1 MNQESNII
9 ITISGE
15 PSSGKTTALRNLE
28 TEFRKMGFE
37 VETML
42 VGKRGRKIILNA
54 YEAYLERHPEKRRKD
69 KITIEDA
76 HADKEFCSIIRKELD
91 ALIDFDTE
99 QYGKK
104 INSEHTP
111 NILRMIDGRVAFLYI
126 PNSFSVRLTI
136 EPSVAGKRA
145 YEDKSRGFESEE
157 EATLAT
163 IERRDGELERY
174 MERYQIDLSDKSH
187 YNVVIDTTHLSEQE
201 VVLKIIDEL
210 ILYME
215 KNGYANKLL
224 KRPTREDEEHYR

>member
-1 MNQESNII
+1 MEQESNII

-28 TEFRKMGFE
+28 IEFRKMGFE

-42 VGKRGRKIILNA
+42 VGKRGRVIILDA
-54 YEAYLERHPEKRRKD
+54 YKAYLERHPEKRKSS
-69 KITIEDA
+69 KITVEDA

-104 INSEHTP
+104 INSEYTP
-111 NILRMIDGRVAFLYI
+111 NILRMIDGRLAFLYI
-126 PNSFSVRLTI
+126 PNSFKVRLI
-136 EPSVAGKRA
+136 IDPIVAGKRA
-145 YEDKSRGFESEE
+145 YEDKSRGFESIE

-163 IERRDGELERY
+163 IERRNGELGRY
-174 MERYQIDLSDKSH
+174 MERNQIDLSDVSQYH
-187 YNVVIDTTHLSEQE
+187 AVIDTTYLSEQE
-201 VVLKIIDEL
+201 VVQKIIDAL

-215 KNGYANKLL
+215 KNGYVNKLL
-224 KRPTREDEEHYR
+224 KKPTRENEDYDR